1 MHRERR
7 IIKTEEKAKVVAAIW
22 GTKLIQFLAALAIL
36 HQDDMKKGMNL
47 CYSQYRPSA
56 VHSILHI
63 VLVDFLLFFIS
74 SWCKI
79 ASVAR
84 NWISSAPP
92 SCQAFALTF
101 AFSSVFILLLC
112 YALMHEY
119 YSRASYDTRRGYK
132 AGAVYTWQQHGRTFS
147 IRKNI
152 MTRMYIE

>member
-22 GTKLIQFLAALAIL
+22 GTELIQFLAALAIL

-47 CYSQYRPSA
+47 CYSQYRPGA

-84 NWISSAPP
+84 NLISSAPP
-92 SCQAFALTF
+92 SCQALALTF
-101 AFSSVFILLLC
+101 AFSSVCILLLC
-112 YALMHEY
+112 YALLHEY
-119 YSRASYDTRRGYK
+119 FWGVNNDTLGVQSRGCVHVTA
-132 AGAVYTWQQHGRTFS
+132 
-147 IRKNI
+147 
-152 MTRMYIE
+152 